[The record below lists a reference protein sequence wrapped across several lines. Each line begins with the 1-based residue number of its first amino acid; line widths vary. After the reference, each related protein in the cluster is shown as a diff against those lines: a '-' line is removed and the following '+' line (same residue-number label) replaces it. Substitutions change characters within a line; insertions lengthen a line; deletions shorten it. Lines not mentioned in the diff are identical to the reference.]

1 MPYPSKLD
9 SETLVSAAFNMIEQG
24 GVEAFSMHK
33 LAAEFGVK
41 AASLYRYFNKEAL
54 FQAVN
59 TQTYTCVVWAMS
71 DAVAVDVDPAQRLL
85 LGAKALYAYAH
96 QHPVTYMLAFRNTED
111 DLRPDEDAAEQSVL
125 PLQAIMAQ
133 ISGEADSLAAL
144 RGLQA
149 LAHGFISLTLAGQ
162 YRRGGD
168 LDAHFEQAVEAY
180 LRGWQR

>member
-9 SETLVSAAFNMIEQG
+9 SETLVSAAFDMIEQG

-41 AASLYRYFNKEAL
+41 TASLYRYFNKEAL
-54 FQAVN
+54 IQAVN
-59 TQTYTCVVWAMS
+59 TQTYTHIVQTMY
-71 DAVAVDVDPAQRLL
+71 DAVAVDADPAQRLL
-85 LGAKALYAYAH
+85 VAAKAMYAYAH
-96 QHPVTYMLAFRNTED
+96 QHPVTYMLAFRNSD
-111 DLRPDEDAAEQSVL
+111 DNLRPDEDATEQSVL
-125 PLQAIMAQ
+125 PLQAIMAE

-168 LDAHFEQAVEAY
+168 LEAHFEQAIMAY
-180 LRGWQR
+180 LRGWQ

>member
-9 SETLVSAAFNMIEQG
+9 SETLASAAFDMIEQG
-24 GVEAFSMHK
+24 GVDDFSMHK

-41 AASLYRYFNKEAL
+41 TASLYRYFNKEAL
-54 FQAVN
+54 IQAVN
-59 TQTYTCVVWAMS
+59 TLTYHSLLRAMYE
-71 DAVAVDVDPAQRLL
+71 AVSAEGDPAQRLL
-85 LGAKALYAYAH
+85 LGTKAMAAYAH
-96 QHPVTYMLAFRNTED
+96 QHPVTYMLAFRNTD
-111 DLRPDEDAAEQSVL
+111 DALRPAEGATEQAVL
-125 PLQAIMAQ
+125 PLQAIIAE

-168 LDAHFEQAVEAY
+168 LDAHFEQAVVAY

>member
-9 SETLVSAAFNMIEQG
+9 SETLASAAFDMIEQG

-41 AASLYRYFNKEAL
+41 TASLYRYFNKEAL
-54 FQAVN
+54 IQAVN
-59 TQTYTCVVWAMS
+59 TQTYGRVVQTMY
-71 DAVAVDVDPAQRLL
+71 DAVAVNAEPTQRLVM
-85 LGAKALYAYAH
+85 GTKALYAYAY

-111 DLRPDEDAAEQSVL
+111 TLRPDEDATEQAVL

-162 YRRGGD
+162 YRRGGH

-180 LRGWQR
+180 LRG